1 MALKWP
7 HTYTTHNG
15 TCWPMYVHIHVHIIS
30 FAVSVVR
37 LLRIEQGG
45 AYADVLSGD
54 GEQSWEK
61 EMDYLSRTLG
71 FRTLPLDSRGQRQ
84 VWSSVHLT
92 TLSIHICIH
101 IHIYIYQHMCTC
113 YMSGYVNMCVCV
125 HAFINPT
132 YKLIDW
138 WCFFVWLLA
147 VRDVVFLLYRVMPC
161 VLWDGEVLSIVVSC
175 FSCIH
180 CPKHSEIRRTTV

>member
-1 MALKWP
+1 
-7 HTYTTHNG
+7 
-15 TCWPMYVHIHVHIIS
+15 MYVHIHVHIIS

-101 IHIYIYQHMCTC
+101 IHIHICMQITLYCTEHLC
-113 YMSGYVNMCVCV
+113 PGR
-125 HAFINPT
+125 P
-132 YKLIDW
+132 
-138 WCFFVWLLA
+138 
-147 VRDVVFLLYRVMPC
+147 
-161 VLWDGEVLSIVVSC
+161 LSIQMNV
-175 FSCIH
+175 FIADL
-180 CPKHSEIRRTTV
+180 